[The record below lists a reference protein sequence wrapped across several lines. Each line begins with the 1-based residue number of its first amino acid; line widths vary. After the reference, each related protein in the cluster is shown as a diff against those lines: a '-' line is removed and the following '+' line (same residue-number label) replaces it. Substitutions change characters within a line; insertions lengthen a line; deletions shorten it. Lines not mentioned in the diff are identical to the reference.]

1 MVPVMVEGKP
11 LGSVRERLLQAADDL
26 FYREGVNT
34 VGIERIL
41 ERAGVAKASLYST
54 FGSKDELV
62 RAYLE
67 TRSRELRA
75 RIEKRI
81 AGVDDPRERILA
93 VFDGFVDRV
102 EEGSYYGCPFVRAC
116 AEAPPAPNPARDVSE
131 AFRTWR
137 HDLFARLAKEA
148 GSHDP
153 DTSARQMSI
162 LYDGAAVGASMHDG
176 PAAALAAREAV
187 ERLLDDHA
195 GPSTNRKKRAPT
207 RKARTK

>member
-1 MVPVMVEGKP
+1 MIEGKAT
-11 LGSVRERLLQAADDL
+11 GSVRERLLQAADDL
-26 FYREGVNT
+26 FYREGVHT

-67 TRSRELRA
+67 SRVRALRE

-81 AGVDDPRERILA
+81 ADVEDPRERILA

-102 EEGSYYGCPFVRAC
+102 EEGSYYGCPFMRAC
-116 AEAPPAPNPARDVSE
+116 AEAPPAPNPARDVTE
-131 AFRTWR
+131 AFRSWR
-137 HDLFARLAKEA
+137 HDLFARLAKDA
-148 GSHDP
+148 GSPEP
-153 DTSARQMSI
+153 DITARQLSI

-176 PAAALAAREAV
+176 TAAAVAAREAV
-187 ERLLDDHA
+187 EHLFDEHA
-195 GPSTNRKKRAPT
+195 RPSTKTKKATPS